1 MADVVI
7 IGAGVAGLSSA
18 LTLSRTGHTVTL
30 IERDATP
37 LPTDAHGA
45 FEWDRRGAP
54 QVRHSHAFLARL
66 RNALRDRYP
75 DVLDALFAAGA
86 TEMDFIAMLPE
97 GMDRTPH
104 PGDDDLV
111 ALACRRTTFEWVLR
125 RVVLADPT
133 VSLLDGHTVT
143 SLSWTAGSPPVVTGV
158 VLDDGAEIAADLVVA
173 AGGRRCDVPHL
184 LEPLDI
190 DLEERTEDTGI
201 IYFSRF
207 FALNHGED
215 WPAQTGPIGGDLGYL
230 KYGVFQG
237 DNRTFSITFAVGTG
251 DDEMR
256 KIVLDPE
263 RFIEV
268 ASKIPATAPYV
279 DGRSAPITDVFVMAR
294 LLNRSRRFTDAD
306 GAPKVLGFSAVGDSH
321 TCTNPLYGRGCS
333 LGFVQAELLAASL
346 ADWPNDPVERAR
358 TYEARCVE
366 EILPWYKASVA
377 QDAANRA
384 DAARTTEPAV
394 EGDAPAHDAPAGDA
408 PMSEVDSMRAMMR
421 DGLLPA
427 IRTDPVVLRAFL
439 RMFNLLEAPDSLMK
453 DWDVIGRVMTV
464 YQDRDQRPPEPALG
478 PGRAAILSAV

>member
-1 MADVVI
+1 
-7 IGAGVAGLSSA
+7 
-18 LTLSRTGHTVTL
+18 
-30 IERDATP
+30 
-37 LPTDAHGA
+37 
-45 FEWDRRGAP
+45 
-54 QVRHSHAFLARL
+54 
-66 RNALRDRYP
+66 
-75 DVLDALFAAGA
+75 
-86 TEMDFIAMLPE
+86 
-97 GMDRTPH
+97 
-104 PGDDDLV
+104 
-111 ALACRRTTFEWVLR
+111 
-125 RVVLADPT
+125 
-133 VSLLDGHTVT
+133 
-143 SLSWTAGSPPVVTGV
+143 
-158 VLDDGAEIAADLVVA
+158 
-173 AGGRRCDVPHL
+173 
-184 LEPLDI
+184 
-190 DLEERTEDTGI
+190 
-201 IYFSRF
+201 
-207 FALNHGED
+207 
-215 WPAQTGPIGGDLGYL
+215 
-230 KYGVFQG
+230 
-237 DNRTFSITFAVGTG
+237 
-251 DDEMR
+251 MR

-279 DGRSAPITDVFVMAR
+279 DGRSAPITDVFVRAR

-333 LGFVQAELLAASL
+333 LGFVQAELLAVSL

-394 EGDAPAHDAPAGDA
+394 EGDGPAHDAPAGDA

>member
-133 VSLLDGHTVT
+133 VSLLDGRTVT

-158 VLDDGAEIAADLVVA
+158 VLVRETMSPDLRVQGLVHQWAWRERAHAAGVRPLVVVEDA
-173 AGGRRCDVPHL
+173 LVVLRGPNRKGAGAVAQD
-184 LEPLDI
+184 
-190 DLEERTEDTGI
+190 EERHLRSDQ
-201 IYFSRF
+201 
-207 FALNHGED
+207 AL
-215 WPAQTGPIGGDLGYL
+215 L
-230 KYGVFQG
+230 
-237 DNRTFSITFAVGTG
+237 
-251 DDEMR
+251 DD
-256 KIVLDPE
+256 
-263 RFIEV
+263 
-268 ASKIPATAPYV
+268 
-279 DGRSAPITDVFVMAR
+279 
-294 LLNRSRRFTDAD
+294 
-306 GAPKVLGFSAVGDSH
+306 
-321 TCTNPLYGRGCS
+321 
-333 LGFVQAELLAASL
+333 QAL
-346 ADWPNDPVERAR
+346 
-358 TYEARCVE
+358 
-366 EILPWYKASVA
+366 ASVA
-377 QDAANRA
+377 KTTADHRGGNGLLCRGEVGRNHHALAGGEAVSLQHDRKAERTRA
-384 DAARTTEPAV
+384 HDGERVGGRLSGMESGCRHVMPGHEGLREGLAGFELRRGGRGTEQEPAGGS
-394 EGDAPAHDAPAGDA
+394 EGVGDTGA
-408 PMSEVDSMRAMMR
+408 ERQLGADDGQVGPLAFGKGQHGSRIAQVD
-421 DGLLPA
+421 
-427 IRTDPVVLRAFL
+427 
-439 RMFNLLEAPDSLMK
+439 RM
-453 DWDVIGRVMTV
+453 
-464 YQDRDQRPPEPALG
+464 DRDQLRDPGVARGCDDGHARLGGEPGHERVLA
-478 PGRAAILSAV
+478 PAAS